1 MFHPITIPPFSS
13 MLHDTAS
20 QMKSMLLQL
29 PRQAFITGPRI
40 LLTSRITGKCAALMF
55 LLLTPAILSGLFL
68 SLPPMI
74 FQSPQQNAYFYF
86 ANVLE
91 RDPSRW
97 LPMGFAVL
105 CILLALAIPAS
116 MPRQRVSVSY

>member
-1 MFHPITIPPFSS
+1 
-13 MLHDTAS
+13 MLRDTAS
-20 QMKSMLLQL
+20 QVKSMLLHL
-29 PRQAFITGPRI
+29 PRQAFITGPRV

-55 LLLTPAILSGLFL
+55 LLLTPAILSGMFL
-68 SLPPMI
+68 TLPPLL

-97 LPMGFAVL
+97 LPMGFAVAS
-105 CILLALAIPAS
+105 ILLALAIPAS
-116 MPRQRVSVSY
+116 MSRQRVSVSY